1 MEDFTTINERTDVVR
16 DNNSKALLNTNINA
30 KKAWIS
36 KKEKNKKIFEN
47 EIEINI
53 IKKEL
58 GNIKIMISKL
68 TNVLTN
74 ILEENK

>member
-16 DNNSKALLNTNINA
+16 DNNSKALLNTDINA

-53 IKKEL
+53 IKKEIL
-58 GNIKIMISKL
+58 ML
-68 TNVLTN
+68 TIFQIEVH
-74 ILEENK
+74 